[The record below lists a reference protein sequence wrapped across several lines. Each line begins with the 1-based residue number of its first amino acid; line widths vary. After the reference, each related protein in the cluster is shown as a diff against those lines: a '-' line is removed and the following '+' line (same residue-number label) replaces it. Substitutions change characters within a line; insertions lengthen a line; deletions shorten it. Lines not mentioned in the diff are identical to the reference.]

1 MLEEPL
7 FLDQLTTLPAKGV
20 GLAVLGYPIKHSISP
35 QLHGAALEKLSE
47 KEPEFRHWKYQKIEV
62 LPDLLPEALPKLADL
77 GYRGLNLTIPHKVDV
92 LPLIDAVDPQAKIMG
107 AVNTLSWEN
116 NGWKGYN
123 TDGVGLSRAVS
134 NAFGKNLKDFNVLVL
149 GAGGASRAAVSQCL
163 GEGCQNLAI
172 YNRSTDRANQLLEI
186 LKINGFS
193 QEIVILDHP
202 VNPFENTNSEILI
215 INATSLGLQL
225 SDASPIDLNAFP
237 ESVFV
242 YDMVYNPPMTKLLQ
256 QAKEKQYSYS
266 NGLGM
271 LVGQAARSLEIWT
284 GREISEN
291 AMRQGAKLALS

>member
-62 LPDLLPEALPKLADL
+62 LPDLLPEALPRLADL

-215 INATSLGLQL
+215 INATSLG
-225 SDASPIDLNAFP
+225 F
-237 ESVFV
+237 
-242 YDMVYNPPMTKLLQ
+242 
-256 QAKEKQYSYS
+256 
-266 NGLGM
+266 
-271 LVGQAARSLEIWT
+271 AAE
-284 GREISEN
+284 
-291 AMRQGAKLALS
+291 